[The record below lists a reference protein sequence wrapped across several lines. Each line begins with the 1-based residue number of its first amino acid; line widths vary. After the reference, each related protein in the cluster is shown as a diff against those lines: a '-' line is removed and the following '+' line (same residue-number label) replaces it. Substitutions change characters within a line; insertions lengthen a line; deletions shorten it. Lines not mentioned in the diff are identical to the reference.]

1 MKEFGAT
8 FYPEKKERFPLT
20 LVSSE
25 MPIGIDYK
33 AGVSAQLKS
42 AVMLAG
48 LNAYGVTNIIE
59 EEKSRNHTENM
70 LSKNSNVLIMKK
82 IKKKSKTYK
91 NIWKRILGSN

>member
-1 MKEFGAT
+1 
-8 FYPEKKERFPLT
+8 
-20 LVSSE
+20 

-59 EEKSRNHTENM
+59 EEK
-70 LSKNSNVLIMKK
+70 KQ
-82 IKKKSKTYK
+82 KSY
-91 NIWKRILGSN
+91 